1 MTVENHEPTLNATP
15 QRRHSFRNAL
25 FTVLGV
31 GAGIAIL
38 VGTYGAYQWAKS
50 NDTVRSTLSTVR
62 EHVVGQLKSE
72 PGAVVAEAPAAAS
85 ADGSAQSQRFFRTNP
100 ATGANEEVVVTVRKV
115 NPNEKFDTLAKNV
128 DESLKKITAGMD
140 AALKATNEKIAALT
154 DELKKQQA
162 APQPLPSKFTTPPP
176 IDTPAAAPSAAP
188 ERPAQVASAQ
198 PKQTGDIDLV
208 IPKGFH
214 VVTMGDAAN
223 IRKARSCTGRLVVDT
238 ASPKCYMKG
247 GTRFC
252 PNRCEH

>member
-1 MTVENHEPTLNATP
+1 MSVETHEPTQAP
-15 QRRHSFRNAL
+15 QRRHPFKTGLYA
-25 FTVLGV
+25 VLGITV
-31 GAGIAIL
+31 GISALLGAY
-38 VGTYGAYQWAKS
+38 GTYQWAKS
-50 NDTVRSTLSTVR
+50 NNTVRSTLSTVR
-62 EHVVGQLKSE
+62 EHVASQFKSE

-85 ADGSAQSQRFFRTNP
+85 ADGSVQTQRFVRVNP
-100 ATGANEEVVVTVRKV
+100 ETGTNEEVVVTVRKV
-115 NPNEKFDTLAKNV
+115 NPNEKFDTLAKSM

-140 AALKATNEKIAALT
+140 AALKATNEKLAALT

-162 APQPLPSKFTTPPP
+162 ASQPLPSKFTTPPP

-198 PKQTGDIDLV
+198 PKRTGDIDLV

-214 VVTMGDAAN
+214 VVTMGDADN

-238 ASPKCYMKG
+238 ASPKCYVKG